1 MRAYKTVARIQDP
14 KKLVLEN
21 MPFHPGQMVEVLVLA
36 QDSDEVER
44 TTRLKALF
52 KETQSLPQARIITE
66 EEIALEIERYR
77 SGR

>member
-21 MPFHPGQMVEVLVLA
+21 MPFHVGQMVEVLVLA
-36 QDSDEVER
+36 QDSDEAER
-44 TTRLKALF
+44 TSRLKALF
-52 KETQSLPQARIITE
+52 KETQSLPQAHTITE

-77 SGR
+77 SG